1 MPQDKSLQ
9 LFKQGQAAEVKLFF
23 LGLLCIVLMVVDSQW
38 GLLSPARR
46 IISTA
51 LYPFQQAALWPRNWV
66 NQVYDWSN
74 AVELSKQQLIETE
87 RQKIELAQISVHAAQ
102 MASENSQLRRLLGIK
117 NSVPIN
123 SVAVEILYTAANPL
137 HHTLVLTKGS
147 NDGIKPGMP
156 LIGEGGVVGQI
167 QRVTSQTSE
176 VALITD
182 ERISIPALVLR
193 NGLRVI
199 VFGSG
204 VNERVEVRYLSTGAD
219 IKVGDNLVTSGVGGV
234 YPAGLAIGK
243 VLEIENNSNQGF
255 VRAFVEPAAHPER
268 FLHFLVLLL
277 EPNNHEKDGQDSS
290 QENLVPDTS
299 LLGLPRD
306 GVAKSYAMRA
316 NNAALGN
323 TVSTNAVNNTSAKV
337 RNQQVQD
344 ARNVS
349 PNSQRNTRPNAEQK
363 ASSKLGH
370 QQAQAIRKEVP

>member
-1 MPQDKSLQ
+1 MFNN
-9 LFKQGQAAEVKLFF
+9 LFKFESDETKCRKLI
-23 LGLLCIVLMVVDSQW
+23 GK
-38 GLLSPARR
+38 
-46 IISTA
+46 T
-51 LYPFQQAALWPRNWV
+51 
-66 NQVYDWSN
+66 
-74 AVELSKQQLIETE
+74 
-87 RQKIELAQISVHAAQ
+87 ISVTYDNPWK
-102 MASENSQLRRLLGIK
+102 S
-117 NSVPIN
+117 PIMIN
-123 SVAVEILYTAANPL
+123 
-137 HHTLVLTKGS
+137 
-147 NDGIKPGMP
+147 
-156 LIGEGGVVGQI
+156 
-167 QRVTSQTSE
+167 
-176 VALITD
+176 
-182 ERISIPALVLR
+182 
-193 NGLRVI
+193 
-199 VFGSG
+199 
-204 VNERVEVRYLSTGAD
+204 
-219 IKVGDNLVTSGVGGV
+219 
-234 YPAGLAIGK
+234 
-243 VLEIENNSNQGF
+243 VLEIENNSSQGF